1 MSKYLIKARIEIDGV
16 VEKHDIVGAIFGQ
29 TEGLLGDQFDL
40 RQLQDKGRIGRIQVN
55 TKIQGSK
62 TLGEILIPSNLDRVE
77 TALLAAL
84 IESVDKVGP
93 YDASLR
99 IVDIV
104 DLRLEKIKKIMER
117 AEEILRKWSKEK
129 APDVREI
136 IKSIQ
141 EMLRAP
147 EPVSYGPEELPAGPD
162 VDKSDTLILVE
173 GRADVINLLRYGIN
187 NVIAIGGA
195 RKVPETL
202 KKLAETKKIVLFV
215 DGDHG
220 GDLILKEVLRNLKV
234 DSIARA
240 PAGREVEELTGR
252 EVEEALSK
260 SVSVFDYLNN
270 LAKQGSKEA
279 QHLLQVQQKLHKL
292 PAEAKPVEAREEAP
306 PQPPPPVEKEEVI
319 VLPGRIA
326 EEVKA
331 LYGTLEAVIYDQNWN
346 PLKRIP
352 AREIFNEI
360 DSAQPGSIHGVLVD
374 GVITQRLVSAAA
386 EKNVKVVV
394 GARLGNVDD
403 KPRDLVVLTFNELS

>member
-162 VDKSDTLILVE
+162 VDKSDTIILVE

>member
-162 VDKSDTLILVE
+162 VDKSDTIILVE

-386 EKNVKVVV
+386 EKNVKVIV

>member
-1 MSKYLIKARIEIDGV
+1 
-16 VEKHDIVGAIFGQ
+16 
-29 TEGLLGDQFDL
+29 
-40 RQLQDKGRIGRIQVN
+40 
-55 TKIQGSK
+55 
-62 TLGEILIPSNLDRVE
+62 
-77 TALLAAL
+77 
-84 IESVDKVGP
+84 
-93 YDASLR
+93 SLR

-147 EPVSYGPEELPAGPD
+147 EPVSYGPDELPAGPD
-162 VDKSDTLILVE
+162 VDKSDTIILVE

-386 EKNVKVVV
+386 EKNVKVIV

>member
-1 MSKYLIKARIEIDGV
+1 MSKYLIRAKIEIDGV

-93 YDASLR
+93 YDASLK
-99 IVDIV
+99 IIDIV

-141 EMLRAP
+141 EMLKAP

-162 VDKSDTLILVE
+162 IDKSDTIILVE

-202 KKLAETKKIVLFV
+202 KKLAETKKILLFV

-234 DSIARA
+234 DFIARA

-252 EVEEALSK
+252 EVEDALSK

-279 QHLLQVQQKLHKL
+279 HHLLQVQQKLHKL
-292 PAEAKPVEAREEAP
+292 PAEVKPVEAKEEAP
-306 PQPPPPVEKEEVI
+306 PQPPQPVEKEETI
-319 VLPGRIA
+319 VLPGKLA
-326 EEVKA
+326 EDVKA
-331 LYGTLEAVIYDQNWN
+331 LHGTLEAVLYDQNWN

-352 AREIFNEI
+352 TNQLVNELTNV
-360 DSAQPGSIHGVLVD
+360 QPGSIHGIIYD
-374 GVITQRLVSAAA
+374 GVITQRLVTVAA
-386 EKNVKVVV
+386 EKNVKVLV
-394 GARLGNVDD
+394 GARLGGVEG